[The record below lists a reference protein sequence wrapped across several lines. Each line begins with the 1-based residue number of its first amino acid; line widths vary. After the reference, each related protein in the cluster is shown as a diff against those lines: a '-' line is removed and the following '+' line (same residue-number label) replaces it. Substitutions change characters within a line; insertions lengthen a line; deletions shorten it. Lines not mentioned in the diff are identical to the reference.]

1 MGRGKVWL
9 LAAAFALSFG
19 GVVAAAPLLKLG
31 AEGHDVRIVQA
42 ALQKAGYALDG
53 VTGVFDEAT
62 RAAVLAFQRD
72 QRLAESGEVD
82 RATWHALRGAP
93 PAKQAAPAPPQTA
106 PAPAPSWETSSPKA
120 KPPEKEASEKKP
132 SAQADAGTAAP
143 AEPKPAEPKPAEPK
157 PAEPKPA

>member
-1 MGRGKVWL
+1 MGRGKVWI

-82 RATWHALRGAP
+82 RATWHALRGEP
-93 PAKQAAPAPPQTA
+93 PAKQA
-106 PAPAPSWETSSPKA
+106 APAPSWETSSPKA

-143 AEPKPAEPKPAEPK
+143 QEPKPAEPKPAEPK